1 MRKLSY
7 EEIFK
12 TRPKLDELSQQER
25 YPFYCLAE
33 DVRSLY
39 NVGSIFRTSD
49 AVKLNKLYLTGYT
62 GFPPRREIEKTALG
76 STESVPWEHFKQTDW
91 VCAYAYCEVISP
103 VPVAAQLRVG
113 TNDMGAVW
121 FNGTNILSQNTERS
135 ATLDDDILS
144 VQLQKGKNRI
154 LLKVCN
160 TGGNWGLYLRITD
173 KDGNDLQDLK
183 FWPE

>member
-1 MRKLSY
+1 MVAGPFGCQTCDNFLHEFPPEQKIDLQ
-7 EEIFK
+7 EIYK
-12 TRPKLDELSQQER
+12 TEQKDIRWRQ
-25 YPFYCLAE
+25 Y
-33 DVRSLY
+33 DV
-39 NVGSIFRTSD
+39 D
-49 AVKLNKLYLTGYT
+49 PQTGYLDYL
-62 GFPPRREIEKTALG
+62 K
-76 STESVPWEHFKQTDW
+76 HFKQTDW

-103 VPVAAQLRVG
+103 VSVAAQLRVG
-113 TNDMGAVW
+113 TNDMGALW

-135 ATLDDDILS
+135 ATLDDDILP

-173 KDGNDLQDLK
+173 KDGNDLQDLR